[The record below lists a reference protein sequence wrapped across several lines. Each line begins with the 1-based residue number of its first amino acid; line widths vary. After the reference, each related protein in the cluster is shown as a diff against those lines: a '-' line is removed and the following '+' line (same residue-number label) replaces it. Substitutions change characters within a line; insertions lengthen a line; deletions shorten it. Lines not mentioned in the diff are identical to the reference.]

1 MINWLRSDL
10 SEKLIWWIK
19 PGKHDTPLP
28 DLLAI
33 LQRGALIGERPPYIL
48 GERRCIAFSEI
59 PLIQAARL
67 LLNAA
72 KAGVNFAPYGLQF
85 DRNALFAKGARQT
98 IHQPLAEAD
107 LLPADQRFRHV
118 SLAPECGIDF
128 TWKREWRL
136 PVDQLAFNAEQCTL
150 ILPDRQALQWLR
162 QHSSSP
168 MTENVLLLET
178 LL

>member
-1 MINWLRSDL
+1 MINWLRNDL
-10 SEKLIWWIK
+10 SEKLVWWIK
-19 PGKHDTPLP
+19 PGEQGAPLP

-33 LQRGALIGERPPYIL
+33 LQRGTLNGERPPYIL

-72 KAGVNFAPYGLQF
+72 QAGINFAPYGLQF
-85 DRNALFAKGARQT
+85 ERNALYARGARQT
-98 IHQPLAEAD
+98 IHQPFAEAE
-107 LLPADQRFRHV
+107 LLHPEQRFRHV

-128 TWKREWRL
+128 SWKREWRL
-136 PVDQLAFNAEQCTL
+136 PVDELPLEAEQCTL

-162 QHSSSP
+162 QHNTSP
-168 MTENVLLLET
+168 ITENALLLET